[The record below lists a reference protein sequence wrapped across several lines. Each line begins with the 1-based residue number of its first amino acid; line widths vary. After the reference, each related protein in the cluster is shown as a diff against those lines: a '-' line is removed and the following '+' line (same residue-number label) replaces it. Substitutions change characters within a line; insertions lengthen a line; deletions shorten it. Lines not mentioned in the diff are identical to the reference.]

1 MNTHTQEFRR
11 FFSLKAIRSQ
21 PEVIPV
27 LIVLGAGVTAGT
39 AMAMR
44 QSAFNP
50 DVALFDKTKAPNG
63 PDTTTTFEERGLFG
77 RFAYLRANFFPGTKT
92 YKSTPDVEA
101 HKLNVHIPLIPEN
114 EGNTYH
120 TH

>member
-1 MNTHTQEFRR
+1 MVTSQIRK

-27 LIVLGAGVTAGT
+27 LIVLGAGCSAAVLMLG
-39 AMAMR
+39 R

-63 PDTTTTFEERGLFG
+63 PDAATTFEERGLFG
-77 RFAYLRANFFPGTKT
+77 RFAFLRANFFPGTKT
-92 YKSTPDVEA
+92 YKSTPEVEA
-101 HKLNVHIPLIPEN
+101 HKLDVHIPLIPDN
-114 EGNTYH
+114 EGSTYH
-120 TH
+120 KK